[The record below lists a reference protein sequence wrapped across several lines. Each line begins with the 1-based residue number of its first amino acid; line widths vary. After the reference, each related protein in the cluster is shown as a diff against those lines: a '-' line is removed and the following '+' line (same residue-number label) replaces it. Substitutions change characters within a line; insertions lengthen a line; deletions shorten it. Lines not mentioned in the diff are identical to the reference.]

1 MTLELFQSSSRI
13 PIGKILLLSSNS
25 ETGKLLKVL
34 KAASFS
40 TTSNMDHQLSRQ
52 KSRQKFS
59 VMKTKKLVFPEKQ
72 FVSAFQFTFCLEV
85 NRNTSVY
92 VFITEIFLLTFDVII
107 DDPYLTL
114 QKDSAKITGIS
125 NFTNS
130 ILIRIVSY

>member
-59 VMKTKKLVFPEKQ
+59 VMKTKNWC
-72 FVSAFQFTFCLEV
+72 FQ
-85 NRNTSVY
+85 
-92 VFITEIFLLTFDVII
+92 
-107 DDPYLTL
+107 
-114 QKDSAKITGIS
+114 K
-125 NFTNS
+125 NS
-130 ILIRIVSY
+130 LF